1 MARNWRESVNKAT
14 SRDGTPIAFGRSGQG
29 QPVILVDG
37 ALCSRAFGPL
47 PQLAPLLASRF
58 TVFHYDRR
66 GRNESGDKAPYA
78 IEREVEDLEAVLKEA
93 GGSAFVFGLSS
104 GAALALEAANRLTG
118 IKKLALYEAPFLVD
132 DTYPPL
138 PADYLAQLKALVA
151 ADRRS
156 DAVKLFMKRVGA
168 PSFFVAVMQLLP
180 VWAKLKA
187 VAPTLVYDITIV
199 EGNQVGKPLQAYRW
213 SSVTV
218 PTLMCAGGKSPA
230 WMRNGMKALTETV
243 PSAKLRVLDGQTHM
257 IKPKVLAPVLLEFF
271 QS

>member
-1 MARNWRESVNKAT
+1 MKKVT
-14 SRDGTPIAFGRSGQG
+14 SRDGTTIAFDRSGQG

-37 ALCSRAFGPL
+37 ALCSRAFGPIPKL
-47 PQLAPLLASRF
+47 VPLLAQHF

-78 IEREVEDLEAVLKEA
+78 IEREVEDLEAILKEA

-132 DTYPPL
+132 NSYPPM

-156 DAVKLFMKRVGA
+156 DAVKLFLNRVGA
-168 PSFFVAVMQLLP
+168 PSLVIAVMQIMP
-180 VWAKLKA
+180 VWSKLKA

-199 EGNQVGKPLQAYRW
+199 EGNQIGKPLQAHRW
-213 SSVTV
+213 SSVNV
-218 PTLMCAGGKSPA
+218 PTLVCAGGKSPA
-230 WMRNGMKALTETV
+230 WMRNGMKALTETI
-243 PSAKLRVLDGQTHM
+243 PNAKLRVLEGQTHM
-257 IKPKVLAPVLLEFF
+257 LKPKVIAPVLVEFF
-271 QS
+271 PG

>member
-1 MARNWRESVNKAT
+1 VNKVT
-14 SRDGTPIAFGRSGQG
+14 SRDGTTIAFSRSGRG

-47 PQLAPLLASRF
+47 PQLAPLLAQHF
-58 TVFHYDRR
+58 TVYHYDRR

-138 PADYLAQLKALVA
+138 PADYLTQLKALVA

-156 DAVKLFMKRVGA
+156 DAVKLFFNRVGV
-168 PSFFVAVMQLLP
+168 PSLFAVVMQIMP
-180 VWAKLKA
+180 VWSKLKA

-199 EGNQVGKPLQAYRW
+199 EGNQIGKPLQAYRW
-213 SSVTV
+213 SSVNV
-218 PTLMCAGGKSPA
+218 PTVVYAGGKSPA
-230 WMRNGMKALTETV
+230 WIRNGMKALTDTI
-243 PSAKLRVLDGQTHM
+243 PNAKLRVLKGQTHM
-257 IKPKVLAPVLLEFF
+257 IKPKVLAPELLEFF

>member
-1 MARNWRESVNKAT
+1 MGKVT
-14 SRDGTPIAFGRSGQG
+14 SRDSTTIAFGRSGQG

-37 ALCSRAFGPL
+37 ALCSRAFGPVS
-47 PQLAPLLASRF
+47 QLAQLLAQRF
-58 TVFHYDRR
+58 TVYHYDRR
-66 GRNESGDKAPYA
+66 GRNESGDQAPYA
-78 IEREVEDLEAVLKEA
+78 IEREFEDLEAVLQEA

-156 DAVKLFMKRVGA
+156 DAVKMFMKRVGA
-168 PSFFVAVMQLLP
+168 PSFFVAVMQLMP

-187 VAPTLVYDITIV
+187 VAPTLVYDIAIV
-199 EGNQVGKPLQAYRW
+199 EGNQVGRPLQAHRW

-218 PTLMCAGGKSPA
+218 PTLVYAGGKSPV
-230 WMRNGMKALTETV
+230 WIRNGMKALTDTI
-243 PSAKLRVLDGQTHM
+243 PNAKLRVLEGQTHM
-257 IKPKVLAPVLLEFF
+257 IKPKVLAPVLVEFF